1 MKKTA
6 LIMIITA
13 AAGLVGCK
21 SEPQAEK
28 QFDWVVD
35 RFDDIK
41 VLRYQVPDFDTLSL
55 DEKKLIYYLNQA
67 ALCGRD
73 ILFDQNGR
81 YNLRIRRTLEAI
93 EQGYTGDRNSDEF
106 KNSKNT

>member
-1 MKKTA
+1 
-6 LIMIITA
+6 MIITV

-28 QFDWVVD
+28 PFEWVVD

-73 ILFDQNGR
+73 ILFDQNCR
-81 YNLRIRRTLEAI
+81 YNLARPPHARNDRT
-93 EQGYTGDRNSDEF
+93 G
-106 KNSKNT
+106 

>member
-41 VLRYQVPDFDTLSL
+41 VLRYQVPDFDP
-55 DEKKLIYYLNQA
+55 
-67 ALCGRD
+67 
-73 ILFDQNGR
+73 
-81 YNLRIRRTLEAI
+81 
-93 EQGYTGDRNSDEF
+93 
-106 KNSKNT
+106 